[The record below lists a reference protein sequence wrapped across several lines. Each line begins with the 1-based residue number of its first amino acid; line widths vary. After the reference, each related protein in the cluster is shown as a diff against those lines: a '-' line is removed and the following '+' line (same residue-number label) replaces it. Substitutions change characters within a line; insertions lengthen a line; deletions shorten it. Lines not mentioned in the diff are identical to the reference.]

1 MRNYDVYGRLAAMEI
16 FSRGESEARSRM
28 GAWQDSVS
36 PCLRVRKRC
45 QAGGVMVKEIYLLA
59 FGIIGIPLGS
69 AVAVLGILIC
79 VDAFIPKSQPVSLMA
94 LGVELVLGGI
104 ILLVGVLLFLVARAA
119 LERSRL
125 IHIRLCSECRMD
137 ARGRRVP
144 VNKT

>member
-1 MRNYDVYGRLAAMEI
+1 
-16 FSRGESEARSRM
+16 
-28 GAWQDSVS
+28 
-36 PCLRVRKRC
+36 
-45 QAGGVMVKEIYLLA
+45 MVKEIYLLA

-69 AVAVLGILIC
+69 AIAVLGVLIC
-79 VDAFIPKSQPVSLMA
+79 VDAFIPKSKPVSLMA
-94 LGVELVLGGI
+94 VGCEFVSGVV
-104 ILLVGVLLFLVARAA
+104 ILLVGVLFFRLARAA